1 MTWDKRR
8 ELLFTKHLL
17 HARHLISYLT
27 QYSQEYSSDI
37 MPTFKKNYFW
47 LLLVFIAGHGL
58 SLVAESGGYSLV
70 AVLQLLVAVAPLV
83 MEHRL

>member
-1 MTWDKRR
+1 
-8 ELLFTKHLL
+8 
-17 HARHLISYLT
+17 
-27 QYSQEYSSDI
+27 

-70 AVLQLLVAVAPLV
+70 TEHGLLIVVASPAVKHV
-83 MEHRL
+83 

>member
-70 AVLQLLVAVAPLV
+70 TEHGLLIVVASPAVKHV
-83 MEHRL
+83 

>member
-37 MPTFKKNYFW
+37 MPTLKKNYFW

-70 AVLQLLVAVAPLV
+70 TEHGLLIVVASPAVKHV
-83 MEHRL
+83 